1 MPSNRFHAENAAPES
16 MLCPL
21 YKLAQRQPDA
31 IAVCQDGW
39 EYTFA
44 DFDVLVQRYAAALAV
59 RHVVAGQCLVVAAA
73 NSVQYLALIVAALR
87 QRIVICPLN
96 TRWPVA
102 SLRAAIQHVDAA
114 LIVADD
120 AMLAVLDLPAVTFEE
135 LNATATVSHAP
146 SWEPSAIA
154 TVVFTSGTSSATPKA
169 AVHRLESH
177 CCSARG
183 ANTNL
188 PLVPGDRWLL
198 ALPLYH
204 VGGLAI
210 LFRCLLSG
218 AAVALAPT
226 DRPIAESVSQVR
238 ATHVSVVPTQLVRL
252 LEQQLLGDHLRAVLV
267 GGAPL
272 SAALATEALEAG
284 LPVHTTYGSTEMA
297 SQITATSPAAGP
309 DDLHTCGKV
318 LPYREIKITDDGEI
332 IVRGPTLFDGYL
344 VTDGVR
350 AAVDRDGWFATG
362 DRGELDDQLRL
373 VVHGRVDNM
382 FISGGENVQP
392 EEIEARLCESEG
404 VAEAV
409 VLAVPDE
416 EFDHRPAAFV
426 RMLPGYRLE
435 AGVLAAE
442 LAAVLPRFKVPV
454 RFLTWPQAL
463 DQKGGKP
470 CRHALQMHLK
480 QQL

>member
-1 MPSNRFHAENAAPES
+1 MP
-16 MLCPL
+16 CPL

-31 IAVCQDGW
+31 IAVCRDGW
-39 EYTFA
+39 QYTFA
-44 DFDVLVQRYAAALAV
+44 DFDLLVQRYAAALAA
-59 RHVVAGQCLVVAAA
+59 RHVAAGQCLAVAAA
-73 NSVQYLALIVAALR
+73 NSIQYLALIVAALR
-87 QRIVICPLN
+87 QRLVICPLN
-96 TRWPVA
+96 IRWPGA

-120 AMLAVLDLPAVTFEE
+120 AMLAVLDLPAVAFEE
-135 LNATATVSHAP
+135 LNTTATALSHAP
-146 SWEPSAIA
+146 SWDPSATA

-169 AVHRLESH
+169 AVHRLENH

-218 AAVALAPT
+218 AAVALAPA
-226 DRPIAESVSQVR
+226 DRPVGESVSRTR
-238 ATHVSVVPTQLVRL
+238 ATHLSVVPAQLGRL
-252 LEQQLLGDHLRAVLV
+252 LRQQLASEQLRAVLV
-267 GGAPL
+267 GGARLP
-272 SAALATEALEAG
+272 AAVAAEALEAG
-284 LPVHTTYGSTEMA
+284 LPLHTTYGSTEMA
-297 SQITATSPAAGP
+297 SQITATPPGTGQ

-318 LPYREIKITDDGEI
+318 LPYREIKISDDGEI
-332 IVRGPTLFDGYL
+332 LVRGSTLFDGYL
-344 VTDGVR
+344 TTDGVR

-409 VLAVPDE
+409 VLPVPDE
-416 EFDHRPAAFV
+416 EFDQRPAAFV

-435 AGVLAAE
+435 AGALAAE
-442 LAAVLPRFKVPV
+442 LAAVLPGFKVPV
-454 RFLTWPQAL
+454 RFLTWPRTL
-463 DQKGGKP
+463 DQNGAKP
-470 CRHALQMHLK
+470 CRHALQMHLE
-480 QQL
+480 QQLQR